1 MKRLGAVR
9 IATMKN
15 AAFVTWAIALGAVLA
30 GRFARDMTVAAIRRL
45 ISVPDALAEAIEKHA
60 LRK

>member
-1 MKRLGAVR
+1 
-9 IATMKN
+9 MKN

-60 LRK
+60 HRK